1 MGPTASGR
9 PPAEPEASVRCEGLC
24 PLPAGP
30 GRSPSRAEDPEDPSH
45 LVANKNTL
53 NCRGEAG
60 CWGTDVH
67 PAGPVCALRPAPSRA
82 PRRRLHP
89 GSAPR
94 QLCDGE
100 TGPSAHGRRAQGHV
114 ARSPWWCCL
123 GGCSEEVNRGP
134 TDPRG
139 VHAGTGRRRWSSG
152 CPGCSLLSSGVPEHG
167 WADGRRTPGSL
178 QPRAGWGA
186 LGETPAQKAFAKTK
200 CRVLWVTHTGSWP
213 EWKGSVTGGGLGGSQ
228 WAVQR
233 PRGHTAGLVPWGMTP
248 PTA

>member
-1 MGPTASGR
+1 MCTPR
-9 PPAEPEASVRCEGLC
+9 GLC
-24 PLPAGP
+24 VP
-30 GRSPSRAEDPEDPSH
+30 
-45 LVANKNTL
+45 
-53 NCRGEAG
+53 
-60 CWGTDVH
+60 
-67 PAGPVCALRPAPSRA
+67 CALRPAGLRGDA
-82 PRRRLHP
+82 RTRGLHP
-89 GSAPR
+89 GSCVTGRRDLPPR
-94 QLCDGE
+94 G
-100 TGPSAHGRRAQGHV
+100 GGRRATCAG
-114 ARSPWWCCL
+114 SPWWCCL

-139 VHAGTGRRRWSSG
+139 VRAGTSRRRWSSG

-233 PRGHTAGLVPWGMTP
+233 PRGHTAGLVLWGMTP